1 MSRTGGAHSK
11 AVMYPS
17 AIGQLSQPPRLLPRL
32 RRIVVVRR
40 HAALETGG
48 VDQILCHDLTTA
60 WGDAEVKNE
69 E

>member
-1 MSRTGGAHSK
+1 
-11 AVMYPS
+11 MYPS